1 MKGKT
6 MITITD
12 KEIRQSLLN
21 AGYPDK
27 DEILNST
34 IDQIKKFQDA
44 PAELFNSWLETNGV
58 ADDAFNIDG
67 ITPLLLRQKMKLT
80 DVAVI
85 IYYNWLL
92 VAPNDAKYR
101 IWQKTGC

>member
-1 MKGKT
+1 MN
-6 MITITD
+6 TITD
-12 KEIRQSLLN
+12 TEIRQLLLK

-34 IDQIKKFQDA
+34 IDQIKKFQEK
-44 PAELFNSWLETNGV
+44 PTELFRVWVDTNAV
-58 ADDAFNIDG
+58 ADDAFNVDG
-67 ITPLLLRQKMKLT
+67 ITPQFLRQKMKLT
-80 DVAVI
+80 DIAVL

-101 IWQKTGC
+101 IWQKIGC

>member
-1 MKGKT
+1 MK
-6 MITITD
+6 ILTD
-12 KEIRQSLLN
+12 SEIRQSLLK
-21 AGYPDK
+21 AGYPAQ

-34 IDQIKKFQDA
+34 IDQVKKFQTA
-44 PAELFNSWLETNGV
+44 PAELFNSWLETNVV
-58 ADDAFNIDG
+58 ADDAFNVDG

-80 DVAVI
+80 DVAVL

>member
-1 MKGKT
+1 MT
-6 MITITD
+6 HTEMR
-12 KEIRQSLLN
+12 EILLKS
-21 AGYPDK
+21 GYPNQDT
-27 DEILNST
+27 ILDST
-34 IDQIKKFQDA
+34 IDQINKFQEK
-44 PAELFNSWLETNGV
+44 PAELFNLWLKTNVV

-67 ITPLLLRQKMKLT
+67 ITPQFLRQKMKLT